1 MSLRVS
7 EAVDMEVI
15 LKSVAVI
22 IVAYLLGSIS
32 WAYIIGR
39 FARGVDMMEVG
50 DGRVGA
56 SFSIRR
62 LGYGWGITVGVLDF
76 LKGIVAVGTA
86 VALELPVI
94 TIVLGGIAAVAGHN
108 WSVFYGF
115 RGGRGAASTFGIL
128 AVLALPAL
136 LLACFAVAVPF
147 FATRG
152 MKFFYGILRTTFL
165 FAIAML
171 LTSLVVLVD
180 TATGFLPDLPWIKQP
195 STLFA
200 VLPPALLI
208 LNVIKKA
215 PKPDT
220 I

>member
-1 MSLRVS
+1 MSLRKP
-7 EAVDMEVI
+7 EAVDMEII
-15 LKSVAVI
+15 LKSFAVI

-39 FARGVDMMEVG
+39 LSRGVDMMEVG

-76 LKGIVAVGTA
+76 FKGVVAVGAA
-86 VALELPVI
+86 VALDLPVI
-94 TIVLGGIAAVAGHN
+94 TIVLCGIAAVAGHN

-128 AVLALPAL
+128 AVLSLPAL
-136 LLACFAVAVPF
+136 LLACFAMAIPF
-147 FATRG
+147 LSTRG
-152 MKFFYGILRTTFL
+152 IKFFWGVLRTTFL

-171 LTSLVVLVD
+171 ITSLVILMD

-195 STLFA
+195 SALLA
-200 VLPPALLI
+200 ALPPALLI

-215 PKPDT
+215 PKPDVV
-220 I
+220 